1 MCFPRFDSPSIFG
14 RLLGAEAGYW
24 SIRAMAATQVT
35 RRYLDRTMAL
45 ETTFRTPTGA
55 VAITGAPGVRP
66 APGVWAG
73 PSPVRCCRWWS
84 GRVWGRR
91 RAGPLAPV
99 ALTVEESAV
108 SGQLRPRRGESAGF
122 ALHHAKRAET
132 GSAKVWSQ
140 SEIGARFEDTVSAW
154 ESWSELHQG
163 LRGSVARPGTPQ
175 RTGAPGT
182 LLRTHRRDLRSGDHL
197 AT

>member
-1 MCFPRFDSPSIFG
+1 MPLEYVPRPEYGLVHPLFDAVDGGVAAFG
-14 RLLGAEAGYW
+14 GA
-24 SIRAMAATQVT
+24 
-35 RRYLDRTMAL
+35 DAL
-45 ETTFRTPTGA
+45 
-55 VAITGAPGVRP
+55 VL
-66 APGVWAG
+66 
-73 PSPVRCCRWWS
+73 S
-84 GRVWGRR
+84 
-91 RAGPLAPV
+91 APV